1 MKLTPRFLC
10 HAFSLCVLAGAA
22 TGAFAKPAYVPTT
35 LNLRAAPGTSSEIV
49 AKIPSGSL
57 IDADNCTEGWC
68 SVTWQGKSGFAKETG
83 LDMSGRVP
91 QRSGSQYSG
100 TQRRVY
106 TAQPDQADVYSDRAD
121 VYEDGPDY
129 VEGPPPVY
137 YGPRPYGYVPYYYRG
152 WGWRHRW

>member
-1 MKLTPRFLC
+1 MKLTPRLLC
-10 HAFSLCVLAGAA
+10 HAFSLCVVACAA

-49 AKIPSGSL
+49 SKIPSGSL

-83 LDMSGRVP
+83 LDLSGRVP
-91 QRSGSQYSG
+91 QRAASQSPG
-100 TQRRVY
+100 AQRRVY
-106 TAQPDQADVYSDRAD
+106 SNRPDQE
-121 VYEDGPDY
+121 VYEDGPEY
-129 VEGPPPVY
+129 AEGPPPVY
-137 YGPRPYGYVPYYYRG
+137 YGPRPYYYGYVPYYYRG

>member
-1 MKLTPRFLC
+1 MKLTPRLLC

-22 TGAFAKPAYVPTT
+22 TSAFAKPAYVPTT
-35 LNLRAAPGTSSEIV
+35 LNLRAAPGTNSEIV
-49 AKIPSGSL
+49 SKIPGGSL

-91 QRSGSQYSG
+91 PRSGSQRSS

-106 TAQPDQADVYSDRAD
+106 SAQPDQGE
-121 VYEDGPDY
+121 VYEEGPDY
-129 VEGPPPVY
+129 AEAPPPVY
-137 YGPRPYGYVPYYYRG
+137 YGPRPYYYGYVPYYYRG